1 MSKRSEDDFIN
12 FMNELYYQNIDDINT
27 LQKIYDY
34 KTKSNNSE
42 NDILKWLN
50 NDKIIFKHSEREY
63 IISAAEQIIKN
74 DLKNYDDYVSKA
86 KEYLYAD
93 IITNKI
99 SSSKL
104 IDHQFK
110 NLYYKNKLDYFD
122 KEDQR
127 NNEYLQFEHAIFH
140 KDCIS
145 DYYDEIHN
153 YKICLLCY
161 SKRTIRSNEY

>member
-110 NLYYKNKLDYFD
+110 NLYYKNKGRYNILEPNLYYEVSDFKKLD
-122 KEDQR
+122 E
-127 NNEYLQFEHAIFH
+127 NNQEPVIIPYLMKTTKSFGPTLI
-140 KDCIS
+140 
-145 DYYDEIHN
+145 
-153 YKICLLCY
+153 L
-161 SKRTIRSNEY
+161 

>member
-1 MSKRSEDDFIN
+1 MSKCSEDDFIN

-110 NLYYKNKLDYFD
+110 NLYYKNKGRYNILEPNLYYEVSDFKKLD
-122 KEDQR
+122 E
-127 NNEYLQFEHAIFH
+127 NNQEPVIIPYLMKTTKSFGPTLI
-140 KDCIS
+140 
-145 DYYDEIHN
+145 
-153 YKICLLCY
+153 L
-161 SKRTIRSNEY
+161 